1 MLAFI
6 TGKAILTVF
15 IAIIGALVLGIG
27 MCFTMVWGKMLI
39 GIIVGLIG
47 IIALLSLIPICKGLE

>member
-1 MLAFI
+1 MI
-6 TGKAILTVF
+6 
-15 IAIIGALVLGIG
+15 
-27 MCFTMVWGKMLI
+27 WGKMVI